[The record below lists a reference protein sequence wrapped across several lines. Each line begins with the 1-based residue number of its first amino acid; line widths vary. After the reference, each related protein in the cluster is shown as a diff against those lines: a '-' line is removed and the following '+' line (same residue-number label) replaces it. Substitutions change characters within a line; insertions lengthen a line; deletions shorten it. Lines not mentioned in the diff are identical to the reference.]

1 MSGDPLDRLRRVL
14 GAFSEQQSAEFI
26 DAFTEAMFST
36 INESSE
42 RENLSSSPNNIKEEI
57 EVEMKEQKDAGV
69 QEVEV
74 EMKEQKDAGVQ
85 EENPQDVNID
95 SSSDLAAGRKRKG
108 KQA

>member
-1 MSGDPLDRLRRVL
+1 MSGDPLGRLRRVL

-26 DAFTEAMFST
+26 DAFTEAMFSN

-42 RENLSSSPNNIKEEI
+42 RENLSPSPNNIQ

-85 EENPQDVNID
+85 EENPQDVNIN

>member
-1 MSGDPLDRLRRVL
+1 
-14 GAFSEQQSAEFI
+14 
-26 DAFTEAMFST
+26 MFSN

-42 RENLSSSPNNIKEEI
+42 RENLSPSPNNI
-57 EVEMKEQKDAGV
+57 Q
-69 QEVEV
+69 EV

>member
-42 RENLSSSPNNIKEEI
+42 RENLSSSPNNIQEEI
-57 EVEMKEQKDAGV
+57 
-69 QEVEV
+69 EV

-95 SSSDLAAGRKRKG
+95 SSSDLAAGSKRKG